1 MRNRTDAL
9 AGFKRALAAAPAAI
23 AVADDHG
30 ARTYA
35 ELAAEAGGYAAE
47 LAGRGAGPGDLVAV
61 VAERSPRFVAMVLG
75 VLWTGAAYLPVEPST
90 PPDRARRMCAT
101 VGVRVLLVQPGH
113 TEYAKQL
120 GVPSVVTADPAAATG
135 FDPVPR
141 EPDGLAYVIF
151 TSGSTGVPKG
161 AMVTDGGMDNHLEAK
176 RLDLAL
182 TPADV
187 VALTAPLSFDISVW
201 QALAPLTAG
210 GRVAV
215 GSAANLSEPAELAA
229 WVARHG
235 VTVLEVVP
243 SYLTVILDAL
253 DGSPRL
259 RAALEPLRLLVAT
272 GEALPSALARRWH
285 ELRPDVP
292 IMNAYGPTE
301 CSDDVTHH
309 VVTPAD
315 CAAGDWAPIGQ
326 KIINTDL
333 YVVDPAGAVVP
344 DGAEGELLVGGAGVG
359 RGYLGDPAGTALAFR
374 PDHLSGRP
382 GRRLYRTGDRVR
394 RDVDGTLHYLGRRDR
409 QVKVRGHRIEL
420 GEVEAQLLRVDGV
433 AAAACVVTAGRLRA
447 FVTLRGGATH
457 TPAAILG
464 ELREL
469 VPAHLV
475 PQRLTVLD
483 RIPTTPAGKAD
494 LRTLAAQPD
503 EPAGPAEAPRDEASR
518 IAALMVDALGGTRI
532 GPEDNFF
539 AVGGDSLQ
547 AMRVVAA
554 ARSAFGV
561 DGVALPAFLA
571 DPTPRGL
578 LAAVRAA
585 AATPAPAASVEPAT
599 GKLSSGQE
607 RLWFVENLN
616 RGKAPLLIHL
626 ELALRGALD
635 RAALQH
641 ALDAVVA
648 RHEPLR
654 TVFGQSRGVP
664 VATVWPHAPI
674 PIQPRAADDPPPA
687 PALSIGSGQPPLM
700 AAYLARTGP
709 DEHVLTLV
717 LHHLVADGWSLMV
730 LSRDIAEYYQ
740 RYRAGDRAVPLP
752 PVSFGQYVAAERQWL
767 AGPEAAESES
777 YWREQLAGA
786 PPAIELPLRPRPAK
800 PDFRTAAEIRELTTE
815 ETAALRALARTARA
829 TPFMAVLA
837 AFATAL
843 TDITGVDDLVIGIDS
858 VNRSWP
864 GSEDLVGTFVNQ
876 LPVRLIGAG
885 SGFGD
890 LLALTRRQCLA
901 AYEHDRLPFHKIVAA
916 VNPPRQSGRFPLFQV
931 KATHQSAWRTGVT
944 LPGLEV
950 TPREIPDPVMDPDL
964 MLDMSG
970 ESDRLR
976 LELVYLPERL
986 AADTAAAW
994 VDAVVAV
1001 LRRGLTAE
1009 GR

>member
-1 MRNRTDAL
+1 
-9 AGFKRALAAAPAAI
+9 
-23 AVADDHG
+23 
-30 ARTYA
+30 
-35 ELAAEAGGYAAE
+35 
-47 LAGRGAGPGDLVAV
+47 
-61 VAERSPRFVAMVLG
+61 
-75 VLWTGAAYLPVEPST
+75 
-90 PPDRARRMCAT
+90 
-101 VGVRVLLVQPGH
+101 
-113 TEYAKQL
+113 
-120 GVPSVVTADPAAATG
+120 
-135 FDPVPR
+135 
-141 EPDGLAYVIF
+141 
-151 TSGSTGVPKG
+151 
-161 AMVTDGGMDNHLEAK
+161 
-176 RLDLAL
+176 
-182 TPADV
+182 
-187 VALTAPLSFDISVW
+187 
-201 QALAPLTAG
+201 
-210 GRVAV
+210 
-215 GSAANLSEPAELAA
+215 
-229 WVARHG
+229 
-235 VTVLEVVP
+235 
-243 SYLTVILDAL
+243 
-253 DGSPRL
+253 
-259 RAALEPLRLLVAT
+259 
-272 GEALPSALARRWH
+272 
-285 ELRPDVP
+285 
-292 IMNAYGPTE
+292 
-301 CSDDVTHH
+301 
-309 VVTPAD
+309 
-315 CAAGDWAPIGQ
+315 
-326 KIINTDL
+326 
-333 YVVDPAGAVVP
+333 
-344 DGAEGELLVGGAGVG
+344 VG
-359 RGYLGDPAGTALAFR
+359 RGYLGDPAGTALAFL

-394 RDVDGTLHYLGRRDR
+394 RDADGALHYLGRRDR

-420 GEVEAQLLRVDGV
+420 GEVEAQLLRIDGV
-433 AAAACVVTAGRLRA
+433 AAAASVVTAGQLRA
-447 FVTLRGGATH
+447 FVTLRGGTASTSDG
-457 TPAAILG
+457 ILG

-483 RIPTTPAGKAD
+483 RIPTTTAGKAD
-494 LRTLAAQPD
+494 LRALAARSD
-503 EPAGPAEAPRDEASR
+503 EPAVPAEAPRDEASR
-518 IAALMVDALGGTRI
+518 TAALMADALGVTRI
-532 GPEDNFF
+532 GPEDDFF

-561 DGVALPAFLA
+561 QGVALRAFLA

-585 AATPAPAASVEPAT
+585 AAAPAPAASAEPAT

-616 RGKAPLLIHL
+616 RGKDPLLIHL
-626 ELALRGALD
+626 ELTLRGALD
-635 RAALQH
+635 QAALQH

-664 VATVWPHAPI
+664 VATVWPEAPI
-674 PIQPRAADDPPPA
+674 PIQPRAADGPPPA
-687 PALSIGSGQPPLM
+687 PALSLGSKQPPLM

-730 LSRDIAEYYQ
+730 LSQDIAGYYQ

-815 ETAALRALARTARA
+815 ETAALRALARKAQA
-829 TPFMAVLA
+829 TPFMAVLS
-837 AFATAL
+837 AFATVL

-864 GSEDLVGTFVNQ
+864 GSEELVGTFVNQ
-876 LPVRLIGAG
+876 LPVRLTGAG

-986 AADTAAAW
+986 AAETAAAW
-994 VDAVVAV
+994 ADAVTAV

-1009 GR
+1009 RR